1 MQIKKTEFDALNAEI
16 VSLKA
21 DNEQL
26 TTDLYNRQS
35 SDNLSH
41 EGKRKAEAIMEEMH
55 QMFDGMDNCP
65 RQVDDTREYYGGQ
78 KVTLT
83 LAARFARYL
92 INSQR

>member
-1 MQIKKTEFDALNAEI
+1 MQIKLKDFESLNAEI
-16 VSLKA
+16 ASLKTE
-21 DNEQL
+21 NEKL
-26 TTDLYNRQS
+26 TTDLANKQS
-35 SDNLSH
+35 TANLH
-41 EGKRKAEAIMEEMH
+41 QEAKRKADAVIEEMH